1 MQSWI
6 HPRSPVAAA
15 TDVVFH
21 IRPACWQRAWHPLL
35 SCFLPLLLPLSP
47 PLPFSLCFSPLSL
60 TCPPYTNTHL
70 LLLLPLISL
79 SGAVISPVC
88 PELKKK
94 KEKNL
99 PQFDDI
105 IAATHVQPTCSK
117 PWVET
122 TALNCCE
129 CESVVKSECQ
139 ILPLLVSMRVQLH
152 AAAREVV
159 LTMVLFRQENRNIH
173 THSPNTAATHSV
185 MTFITGTL
193 NECTTTTDMTVLLLL
208 WLLNWGNELLYII
221 ITQQR
226 KDKD

>member
-1 MQSWI
+1 MLAACLTSSLV
-6 HPRSPVAAA
+6 PFSPSSPPPF
-15 TDVVFH
+15 TSS
-21 IRPACWQRAWHPLL
+21 PLL
-35 SCFLPLLLPLSP
+35 FMFLS
-47 PLPFSLCFSPLSL
+47 SL
-60 TCPPYTNTHL
+60 TYLSSLHKHTPPPPPASDQPEWCSDL
-70 LLLLPLISL
+70 ACLPWVKI
-79 SGAVISPVC
+79 
-88 PELKKK
+88 KKI
-94 KEKNL
+94 KNL